1 MQQLPL
7 PIAAEP
13 ARSFASFFA
22 GANALALDCL
32 QRLQPGAPP
41 VYLWGPAGS
50 GKSHL
55 LRALADERREHGA
68 DVGWFDGWSAL
79 PWRFDAA
86 WRLLVL
92 DGCEAFDPPRQQ
104 DAFALFVEATAHG
117 VPVGASGR
125 LPPVDL
131 PLRDDLRTRL
141 GWGQVIALRPLADAQ
156 ARAALAHDAE
166 RRGIALPD
174 EVLAYLMTHC
184 ARDLK
189 SLMALLDRL
198 DRFALGRQR
207 GVTLPLL
214 RLMLAEEAA

>member
-13 ARSFASFFA
+13 ARSFASFLS

-32 QRLQPGAPP
+32 QRLQPGAAP

-68 DVGWFDGWSAL
+68 VGWFDAASPL

-86 WRLLVL
+86 WLLLVL
-92 DGCEAFDPPRQQ
+92 DACEAFDAARQH
-104 DAFALFVEATAHG
+104 DAFGLFVEATAHG
-117 VPVGASGR
+117 VPIGASGR

-141 GWGQVIALRPLADAQ
+141 GWGQVIALHPLSDSE
-156 ARAALAHDAE
+156 AREALVDEAE
-166 RRGIALPD
+166 SRGIALPD
-174 EVLAYLMTHC
+174 EVLVYLMTHC

-198 DRFALGRQR
+198 DRYALGRQR

-214 RLMLAEEAA
+214 RQMLAEEAA